1 MNDECS
7 SFLHCIHCS
16 FTQCGVG
23 VMINSNMRVFYE
35 FMKKLIYY
43 YHTLFSRIEFFQI
56 LKIFEDFV
64 V

>member
-35 FMKKLIYY
+35 FMKKLKIS
-43 YHTLFSRIEFFQI
+43 TALSSLGFSFSKF
-56 LKIFEDFV
+56 
-64 V
+64 